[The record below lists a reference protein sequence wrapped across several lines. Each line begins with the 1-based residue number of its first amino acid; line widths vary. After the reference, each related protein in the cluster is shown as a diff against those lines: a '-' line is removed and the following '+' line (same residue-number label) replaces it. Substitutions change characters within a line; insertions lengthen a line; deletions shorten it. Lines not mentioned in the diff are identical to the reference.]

1 MPGECGELGAVPSLS
16 ALARRVR
23 CCVQVRWRMR
33 GRAIIIMILVGALLG
48 IHAAIVARVWRME
61 MQLREMDSR
70 LGAVERNNE
79 HQQRSIEAVGWG
91 VMRAERRIIEI
102 DDLLHIGG
110 SR

>member
-1 MPGECGELGAVPSLS
+1 MPALS
-16 ALARRVR
+16 AVARWVR

-110 SR
+110 SK